1 MHYLLGLEL
10 WQSTEKI
17 FLNQGKYAV
26 KMKRFDMLKCK
37 SMNTPMETKLKLLV
51 DTSSELVDA
60 TLNRWIIGSMMYLT
74 NTRLHICFAL
84 SQYLVEPIR
93 VHIVAAK
100 HMMRYLKGTL
110 DFGLYYT
117 KDHYFRLSG
126 YTNSY

>member
-1 MHYLLGLEL
+1 
-10 WQSTEKI
+10 
-17 FLNQGKYAV
+17 
-26 KMKRFDMLKCK
+26 MLKCK

-60 TLNRWIIGSMMYLT
+60 TLNRQIIGSVMYLT
-74 NTRLHICFAL
+74 NTRLDTCFAL
-84 SQYLVEPIR
+84 SQYLIEPRR

-117 KDHYFRLSG
+117 KDHDFRLSG